1 MSKHI
6 RSALV
11 FVLAMVVAVA
21 YSPASFADKKGNS
34 NSSSSDDK
42 KDKDKSKDK
51 EKDKGDQNNQRQGRE
66 RQKSDDKV
74 SNAVQQFQNSQQGG
88 SNKQSNSDSQ
98 QNKSGKQQNSS
109 NKQKDGS
116 DKQGSSKN
124 AQPVI
129 INNGPQNGQLQNS
142 PPFQNIQKQQ
152 QQNNQKTNNPPPN
165 FQQQFNKDKW
175 QNQNNKDKW
184 QHHSHKDHKE
194 LHKWVDNFGGPK
206 PFSSKWYKDHP
217 KAWHHHHNHGDDWK
231 VVTAAGVVGFLGWQA
246 YQNRGPVIVYE
257 PVPYD
262 TLFVSR
268 PGVVI
273 DPNRGEWM
281 PLGVF
286 SLMVGPGDA
295 NTRML
300 DLAVDRFGHIRG
312 SYYDMIS
319 GASYNVAGIT
329 DQRTQYA
336 QWSLESNRQ
345 LTFFTPIGEMLQPQ
359 GYVDVRLPS
368 GQRQQWQL
376 VRMEPTN

>member
-1 MSKHI
+1 M
-6 RSALV
+6 
-11 FVLAMVVAVA
+11 
-21 YSPASFADKKGNS
+21 
-34 NSSSSDDK
+34 DDK

-51 EKDKGDQNNQRQGRE
+51 EKDKGDQNNHGQGRE

-124 AQPVI
+124 SQPVI

-345 LTFFTPIGEMLQPQ
+345 LTFFTPIGEIAAAA
-359 GYVDVRLPS
+359 RLRRRPVAPVAS
-368 GQRQQWQL
+368 GNSGSWFGWNRL
-376 VRMEPTN
+376 TDDIAHV